1 MEYETTHVVDI
12 YNKIASEFNVTRTY
26 NWSWIDK
33 FMNNIPKGSLIY
45 DIGCGNGRNMQYI
58 DHKFIG
64 IDNCIE
70 FIKMCRNKQL
80 NTIYANMNNIP
91 LSSQSTNYIIC
102 IATFHH
108 LQCYKNRLNA
118 LLEMKRLLKPG
129 GKILLSVW
137 SKIQPRKTRVIFNNY
152 GDNIVLW
159 KNIHKR
165 YYYIFKI
172 DEIIQLF
179 KDAELILEE
188 HTYDCGNE
196 IFMLTY

>member
-108 LQCYKNRLNA
+108 LQSYKNRLNA

-137 SKIQPRKTRVIFNNY
+137 SKVQPRKTRVIFNNY

-188 HTYDCGNE
+188 HKYDCGNE
-196 IFMLTY
+196 IFTLTY

>member
-108 LQCYKNRLNA
+108 LESYKNRLNA

-137 SKIQPRKTRVIFNNY
+137 SKVQPRKTRVIFNNY

-172 DEIIQLF
+172 DEIMQLF

-196 IFMLTY
+196 IFMLSY

>member
-1 MEYETTHVVDI
+1 
-12 YNKIASEFNVTRTY
+12 
-26 NWSWIDK
+26 
-33 FMNNIPKGSLIY
+33 
-45 DIGCGNGRNMQYI
+45 
-58 DHKFIG
+58 
-64 IDNCIE
+64 
-70 FIKMCRNKQL
+70 
-80 NTIYANMNNIP
+80 MNNIP

-108 LQCYKNRLNA
+108 LQSYKNRLNA

-137 SKIQPRKTRVIFNNY
+137 SKVQPRKTRVIFNNY